1 MILQKYTNF
10 MNIFDELVFLFDR
23 LGLVSMRNLT
33 LETQRGVNKIFDIL
47 WTISF
52 LFENF
57 LPSKTKKLKKNKF
70 F

>member
-23 LGLVSMRNLT
+23 LGFVSMRNLT

-57 LPSKTKKLKKNKF
+57 LPSNKQKLKKNKF